1 MSQKIIYR
9 VIWGIGAY
17 QEFTSVLDAIL
28 FEKDLDIPKG
38 YPQPHIIKLVDDM
51 PPTDIFPNEVLK
63 EISELLENS
72 NKVKNI
78 TDKF

>member
-28 FEKDLDIPKG
+28 FEKDLDVPKG
-38 YPQPHIIKLVDDM
+38 YPQPHIIKLIDGVVQRDNITADS
-51 PPTDIFPNEVLK
+51 IFK
-63 EISELLENS
+63 EITELLENS
-72 NKVKNI
+72 KENAV
-78 TDKF
+78 

>member
-17 QEFTSVLDAIL
+17 QEFTSVLDAVL

-38 YPQPHIIKLVDDM
+38 YPQPHIIKLVDNL
-51 PPTDIFPNEVLK
+51 PPIDIFPNEVLK

>member
-17 QEFTSVLDAIL
+17 QDFTSVLDAVL
-28 FEKDLDIPKG
+28 FEKDLEVPKG
-38 YPQPHIIKLVDDM
+38 YPQPYIIKLVDDM